1 MIEDWCT
8 EPCAMA
14 SRSTVDENGNEVFGF
29 PVPDRCRFEHKTLLV
44 GTANGGQEQTDGI
57 VYLPNAKAWAI
68 GDRLSYEGET
78 FKVVQRRVYRSLDGP
93 QYQRFL
99 VQRVGG

>member
-8 EPCAMA
+8 EPCSVQARGA
-14 SRSTVDENGNEVFGF
+14 VDELGSEAFGS
-29 PVPDRCRFEHKTLLV
+29 PVADLCRFEHKTLLV

-57 VYLPNAKAWAI
+57 VYLPNARTWAI
-68 GDRLSYEGET
+68 GDRLNYEGEA
-78 FKVVQRRVYRSLDGP
+78 FKIVQRRVYRSLDGP

-99 VQRVGG
+99 VQRVG